1 MADACGKCAASLDL
15 LRVCTGCGCPAP
27 LTAAQRIEQ
36 VADRGS
42 FQEADRHLW
51 SGNPLH
57 FSDGVSSYEK
67 QVTQAQAETH
77 LLDAVVTGRA
87 RVLSAPVVLVV
98 FDFRFLG
105 GSMGSVVGEKVARA
119 FDVARRERLPA
130 IVICSS
136 GGARIQEGMIA
147 LFQMAKTALAA
158 ARLRELGVPLLTVLA
173 DPTMGGV
180 LASFAGLGDVIIA
193 EPQARV
199 AFVGPRVH
207 TNHARLSTPG
217 LADHARLSTPG
228 PADHARLSTPG
239 LPEAIAD
246 SAPPGT
252 AEFAFQHG
260 LIDAIIERGRLRP
273 VLGNLAGALHARE
286 VRAQGKRP
294 NLEPQKN
301 GRARRDV
308 WETVELARHAARPS
322 GRRLANTVFSDI
334 FELHGD
340 RQGDDDDSIMAGIG
354 RLGIRP
360 VVVVAQDRHSP
371 GLGRTR
377 ASGYRKAQRAYT
389 LAERFRLPLITLV
402 DTPGASTDAESEAA
416 GITGAIAESLARLAR
431 LRTPVIN
438 VVVGEGGSGG
448 ALALSV
454 GDRLLMQE
462 NAIFSVIG
470 PEAASAI
477 LYHDAEHA
485 HELATRLKLTAVDL
499 VELRLVDRILP
510 EQPAG
515 HEAPEL
521 MTTVMRQALMDE
533 VARIAG
539 SPIGQLLKRR
549 EAKFRHVHELRGR
562 LRLLMRYPP
571 GPPHN
576 DRAARA

>member
-1 MADACGKCAASLDL
+1 MADVCTKCAAALDP
-15 LRVCTGCGCPAP
+15 LRVCTGCGHLAS

-36 VADRGS
+36 LADRGS
-42 FQEADRHLW
+42 FHEADRHLW

-67 QVTQAQAETH
+67 QVAEAQAETN

-87 RVLSAPVVLVV
+87 RVLSARVVLVV

-180 LASFAGLGDVIIA
+180 LASFAGLGDIILA
-193 EPQARV
+193 EPHARV

-207 TNHARLSTPG
+207 TAHARLSTPG
-217 LADHARLSTPG
+217 LA
-228 PADHARLSTPG
+228 
-239 LPEAIAD
+239 EALGDA
-246 SAPPGT
+246 APPGT

-260 LIDAIIERGRLRP
+260 LIDAVVERSRLRP
-273 VLGNLAGALHARE
+273 VLGYLAGALHARAAG
-286 VRAQGKRP
+286 AQGKRESA
-294 NLEPQKN
+294 EPQRN

-308 WETVELARHAARPS
+308 WETVELARHPARPS
-322 GRRLANTVFSDI
+322 GRVLAHAVFSDL

-340 RQGDDDDSIMAGIG
+340 RQGDDDDSVMAAIG
-354 RLGIRP
+354 RLGDRP
-360 VVVVAQDRHSP
+360 VIVVAQDRHSA

-377 ASGYRKAQRAYT
+377 AGGYRKAQRAYT
-389 LAERFRLPLITLV
+389 LAERFGLPLITLV
-402 DTPGASTDAESEAA
+402 DTPGAATDADSEAA

-448 ALALSV
+448 ALAMSV

-499 VELRLVDRILP
+499 VELHLVDRILP

-521 MTTVMRQALMDE
+521 MATVMRQALLDE
-533 VARIAG
+533 VRRLAG

-562 LRLLMRYPP
+562 LRLLIRYPP

-576 DRAARA
+576 ARAARA

>member
-1 MADACGKCAASLDL
+1 MTDACATCGAALDP
-15 LRVCTGCGCPAP
+15 LRVCPACGHYAP
-27 LTAAQRIEQ
+27 LTAAQRIDQ
-36 VADRGS
+36 LVDRGS
-42 FQEADRHLW
+42 FHEADRHLW

-57 FSDGVSSYEK
+57 FTDGVSSYEK
-67 QVTQAQAETH
+67 QVAEAQAETN

-87 RVLSAPVVLVV
+87 RVLSARVVLIV

-147 LFQMAKTALAA
+147 LFQMAKTAVAA

-180 LASFAGLGDVIIA
+180 LASFAGLGDVILA
-193 EPQARV
+193 EPKARV

-207 TNHARLSTPG
+207 TTALGDAAT
-217 LADHARLSTPG
+217 
-228 PADHARLSTPG
+228 
-239 LPEAIAD
+239 
-246 SAPPGT
+246 PGT
-252 AEFAFQHG
+252 AEFAFEHG
-260 LIDAIIERGRLRP
+260 LIDAVVERSRLRP
-273 VLGNLAGALHARE
+273 VLGYLASALHAGQPA
-286 VRAQGKRP
+286 AQGKRQ
-294 NLEPQKN
+294 NAEPERN
-301 GRARRDV
+301 GKLRRDV
-308 WETVELARHAARPS
+308 WATVELARHPARPS
-322 GRRLANTVFSDI
+322 GRALAHTVFTEI

-340 RQGDDDDSIMAGIG
+340 RQGEDDDAVLAGIG
-354 RLGIRP
+354 RLGARP
-360 VVVVAQDRHSP
+360 VVVVAQDRHSESQ
-371 GLGRTR
+371 GRTR

-389 LAERFRLPLITLV
+389 LAERFHLPLITLV
-402 DTPGASTDAESEAA
+402 DTPGAATGADAEAA

-431 LRTPVIN
+431 LRTPVVN

-448 ALALSV
+448 ALAMSV

-485 HELATRLKLTAVDL
+485 HELATRLKLTAADL

-515 HEAPEL
+515 HEAPE
-521 MTTVMRQALMDE
+521 MMATVMRQALLDE
-533 VARIAG
+533 VGRLAG
-539 SPIGQLLKRR
+539 SPISQLLKRR

-562 LRLLMRYPP
+562 LRMLIRYPP
-571 GPPHN
+571 GPPHQA
-576 DRAARA
+576 RAARA

>member
-1 MADACGKCAASLDL
+1 MADVCATCGAALDA
-15 LRVCTGCGCPAP
+15 LRVCPDCGYHAP
-27 LTAAQRIEQ
+27 LTAAQRIDQ
-36 VADRGS
+36 LVDRGS
-42 FQEADRHLW
+42 FHEADRHLW

-57 FSDGVSSYEK
+57 FTDGVSSYEK
-67 QVTQAQAETH
+67 QVAEAQAETN

-87 RVLSAPVVLVV
+87 RVLSARVVLIV

-119 FDVARRERLPA
+119 FDLARRERLPA
-130 IVICSS
+130 IVICST

-180 LASFAGLGDVIIA
+180 LASFAGLGDVILA
-193 EPQARV
+193 EPKARV
-199 AFVGPRVH
+199 AFVGPRVQ
-207 TNHARLSTPG
+207 NNRARLSTPG
-217 LADHARLSTPG
+217 LAD
-228 PADHARLSTPG
+228 
-239 LPEAIAD
+239 
-246 SAPPGT
+246 PGT
-252 AEFAFQHG
+252 AEFAFEHG
-260 LIDAIIERGRLRP
+260 LIDAVVERSRLRP
-273 VLGNLAGALHARE
+273 VLGSLASALHAGQL
-286 VRAQGKRP
+286 VAQGRRATS
-294 NLEPQKN
+294 EPQRN
-301 GRARRDV
+301 GKLRRDV
-308 WETVELARHAARPS
+308 WETVELARHPARPS
-322 GRRLANTVFSDI
+322 GRGLAHTVFSEI

-340 RQGDDDDSIMAGIG
+340 RQGDDDDSVMAGIG
-354 RLGIRP
+354 RLGARP
-360 VVVVAQDRHSP
+360 VVVVAQDRHSQSE
-371 GLGRTR
+371 GRTR

-389 LAERFRLPLITLV
+389 LAERFHLPLITLV
-402 DTPGASTDAESEAA
+402 DTPGAATGADAEAA

-448 ALALSV
+448 ALAMSV

-499 VELRLVDRILP
+499 VELHLVDRILP

-515 HEAPEL
+515 HEAPDQ
-521 MTTVMRQALMDE
+521 MATVLRQALQEE
-533 VARIAG
+533 VARLAG
-539 SPIGQLLKRR
+539 APIGQLLKRR

-562 LRLLMRYPP
+562 LRLLIRYPQ
-571 GPPHN
+571 GPPHPA
-576 DRAARA
+576 RAARA

>member
-1 MADACGKCAASLDL
+1 MADLCAECAAAVGPP
-15 LRVCTGCGCPAP
+15 RFCPGFGHPAP

-36 VADRGS
+36 LADRGS
-42 FQEADRHLW
+42 FHEADRHLW

-67 QVTQAQAETH
+67 QVAQAQAETH

-87 RVLSAPVVLVV
+87 RVLSARVVLVV

-180 LASFAGLGDVIIA
+180 LASFAGLGDIILA

-207 TNHARLSTPG
+207 TT
-217 LADHARLSTPG
+217 
-228 PADHARLSTPG
+228 
-239 LPEAIAD
+239 AIGDA
-246 SAPPGT
+246 APPGT

-260 LIDAIIERGRLRP
+260 LIDAVVERSRLRP
-273 VLGNLAGALHARE
+273 VLGYLAGALHVRE
-286 VRAQGKRP
+286 VGAQRKR
-294 NLEPQKN
+294 ESAEAQRN
-301 GRARRDV
+301 GRVRRDV

-322 GRRLANTVFSDI
+322 GRVLSHAVFSDL

-340 RQGDDDDSIMAGIG
+340 RQGDDDDSVMAAIG
-354 RLGIRP
+354 RLGDRP
-360 VVVVAQDRHSP
+360 VVIVAQDRHSA

-377 ASGYRKAQRAYT
+377 AGGYRKAQRAYT
-389 LAERFRLPLITLV
+389 LAERFHLPLITLV
-402 DTPGASTDAESEAA
+402 DTPGASTDTDSEAA

-448 ALALSV
+448 ALAMSV

-485 HELATRLKLTAVDL
+485 HELATRLKLTAADL
-499 VELRLVDRILP
+499 VELHLVDRILP

-521 MTTVMRQALMDE
+521 MATVMRQALLDE
-533 VARIAG
+533 VGRLAG
-539 SPIGQLLKRR
+539 SPISQLLKRR

-562 LRLLMRYPP
+562 LRLLIRYPP
-571 GPPHN
+571 GPPHHA
-576 DRAARA
+576 RAARA

>member
-1 MADACGKCAASLDL
+1 MADACPKCRAALDPH
-15 LRVCTGCGCPAP
+15 RVCGGCGYHAP
-27 LTAAQRIEQ
+27 LTAVQRIEQ
-36 VADRGS
+36 LADRGS
-42 FQEADRHLW
+42 FHEADRHLW

-67 QVTQAQAETH
+67 QVAEAQAETH
-77 LLDAVVTGRA
+77 LLDAVVTGHA
-87 RVLSAPVVLVV
+87 RVLGARVMLIV

-119 FDVARRERLPA
+119 FDVARRDRVPA
-130 IVICSS
+130 VVICSS

-147 LFQMAKTALAA
+147 LFQMAKTSLAA
-158 ARLRELGVPLLTVLA
+158 ARLREVGVPLLTVLA

-180 LASFAGLGDVIIA
+180 LASFAGLGDVILA
-193 EPQARV
+193 EPLARI

-207 TNHARLSTPG
+207 TT
-217 LADHARLSTPG
+217 
-228 PADHARLSTPG
+228 
-239 LPEAIAD
+239 AIGDAA
-246 SAPPGT
+246 SPGT
-252 AEFAFQHG
+252 AEFALQHG
-260 LIDAIIERGRLRP
+260 LIDAIVTRDQLRP
-273 VLGNLAGALHARE
+273 VLGYLAGALHA
-286 VRAQGKRP
+286 APLGAHGKRESP
-294 NLEPQKN
+294 EPPRN
-301 GRARRDV
+301 GKGRRDV

-322 GRRLANTVFSDI
+322 GRTLAHAVFSEI

-340 RQGDDDDSIMAGIG
+340 RQGDDDDSVMAAIG
-354 RLGIRP
+354 RLGVRP
-360 VVVVAQDRHSP
+360 VVIVAQDRHALT
-371 GLGRTR
+371 LGRTR

-402 DTPGASTDAESEAA
+402 DTPGAATDADAEAA

-431 LRTPVIN
+431 LRTPVVN

-485 HELATRLKLTAVDL
+485 QELATRLKLTAADL

-515 HEAPEL
+515 HEAPEQ
-521 MTTVMRQALMDE
+521 MATVLRQALLDE
-533 VARIAG
+533 VGRLAG
-539 SPIGQLLKRR
+539 TPIGQLLKRR

-562 LRLLMRYPP
+562 LRLLIRYPP
-571 GPPHN
+571 GPPHSA
-576 DRAARA
+576 RAARA

>member
-1 MADACGKCAASLDL
+1 MADPCPKCGAALDPHH
-15 LRVCTGCGCPAP
+15 VCGGCGYHAP
-27 LTAAQRIEQ
+27 LTALQRIEQ
-36 VADRGS
+36 LADRGS
-42 FQEADRHLW
+42 FHEADRHLW

-67 QVTQAQAETH
+67 QVAEAQAETH
-77 LLDAVVTGRA
+77 LLDAVVTGHA
-87 RVLSAPVVLVV
+87 RVLGARVMLIV

-119 FDVARRERLPA
+119 FDVARRERMPA
-130 IVICSS
+130 VVICSS

-147 LFQMAKTALAA
+147 LFQMAKTSLAA
-158 ARLRELGVPLLTVLA
+158 ARLREVGVPLLTVLA

-180 LASFAGLGDVIIA
+180 LASFAGLGDVILA
-193 EPQARV
+193 EPLARI

-207 TNHARLSTPG
+207 TT
-217 LADHARLSTPG
+217 
-228 PADHARLSTPG
+228 
-239 LPEAIAD
+239 AIGDAA
-246 SAPPGT
+246 SPGT
-252 AEFAFQHG
+252 AEFALRHG
-260 LIDAIIERGRLRP
+260 LIDAIVARDQLRP
-273 VLGNLAGALHARE
+273 VLGYLAGALHA
-286 VRAQGKRP
+286 APLGAHGKREGP
-294 NLEPQKN
+294 EPPRN
-301 GRARRDV
+301 GKGRRDV

-322 GRRLANTVFSDI
+322 GRTLAHAVFSEI

-340 RQGDDDDSIMAGIG
+340 RQGDDDDSVMAAIG
-354 RLGIRP
+354 RLGVRP
-360 VVVVAQDRHSP
+360 VVIVAQDRHSLT
-371 GLGRTR
+371 LGRTR

-402 DTPGASTDAESEAA
+402 DTPGAATDAEAEAA

-431 LRTPVIN
+431 LRTPVVN

-485 HELATRLKLTAVDL
+485 QELATRLKLTAADL

-515 HEAPEL
+515 HEAPEQ
-521 MTTVMRQALMDE
+521 MATVLRQALLDE
-533 VARIAG
+533 VGRLAG
-539 SPIGQLLKRR
+539 TPIGQLLKRR

-562 LRLLMRYPP
+562 LRLLIRYPP
-571 GPPHN
+571 GPPHSA
-576 DRAARA
+576 RAARA

>member
-1 MADACGKCAASLDL
+1 MPWPTPSARPGWSRSASRPARPPPWNRTGASFRRSKPGLLQRRARRCASTCVRSPTSPCSDGNRRRSRMVDTCSKCAAALDP
-15 LRVCTGCGCPAP
+15 LRVCTSCGYHAP

-36 VADRGS
+36 LADRGS
-42 FQEADRHLW
+42 FHEADRHLW

-67 QVTQAQAETH
+67 QVAEAQAETH

-87 RVLSAPVVLVV
+87 RILSARVVLVV

-180 LASFAGLGDVIIA
+180 LASFAGLGDIILA

-207 TNHARLSTPG
+207 TT
-217 LADHARLSTPG
+217 
-228 PADHARLSTPG
+228 
-239 LPEAIAD
+239 AIGDA
-246 SAPPGT
+246 APPGT

-260 LIDAIIERGRLRP
+260 LIDAVVERSRLRP
-273 VLGNLAGALHARE
+273 VLGYLAGALHARE
-286 VRAQGKRP
+286 VRAQGKRE

-301 GRARRDV
+301 GHARRDV

-322 GRRLANTVFSDI
+322 GRALANTVFSDI

-340 RQGDDDDSIMAGIG
+340 RQGDDDDSVMAGIG
-354 RLGIRP
+354 RLGVRP

-402 DTPGASTDAESEAA
+402 DTPGAATDADSEAA

-485 HELATRLKLTAVDL
+485 HELATRLKLTAADL

-515 HEAPEL
+515 HEAPDL
-521 MTTVMRQALMDE
+521 MATVMRQALMDE

-539 SPIGQLLKRR
+539 C
-549 EAKFRHVHELRGR
+549 
-562 LRLLMRYPP
+562 
-571 GPPHN
+571 
-576 DRAARA
+576 

>member
-1 MADACGKCAASLDL
+1 MADNCSKCAAALDA
-15 LRVCTGCGCPAP
+15 LRVCTGCGHHAP

-36 VADRGS
+36 LADRGS
-42 FQEADRHLW
+42 FHEADRHLW

-67 QVTQAQAETH
+67 QVAQAQSDTN

-87 RVLSAPVVLVV
+87 RVLGARVVLVV

-180 LASFAGLGDVIIA
+180 LASFAGLGDIILA
-193 EPQARV
+193 EPRARV

-207 TNHARLSTPG
+207 TTRARLSTPG
-217 LADHARLSTPG
+217 LAD
-228 PADHARLSTPG
+228 
-239 LPEAIAD
+239 
-246 SAPPGT
+246 GT
-252 AEFAFQHG
+252 AEFALQHG
-260 LIDAIIERGRLRP
+260 LVDAIVERGRLRP
-273 VLGNLAGALHARE
+273 VLGSLASALHARE
-286 VRAQGKRP
+286 VGAQGKRERP
-294 NLEPQKN
+294 EPQRN
-301 GRARRDV
+301 GRSRRDV
-308 WETVELARHAARPS
+308 WETVELARHPARPS
-322 GRRLANTVFSDI
+322 GRLLAEAVFSDL

-340 RQGDDDDSIMAGIG
+340 RQGDDDDSVMAAIG
-354 RLGIRP
+354 RLGDRP
-360 VVVVAQDRHSP
+360 VVVVAQDRHAA

-377 ASGYRKAQRAYT
+377 PGGFRKAQRAYT
-389 LAERFRLPLITLV
+389 LAERFKLPLITLV
-402 DTPGASTDAESEAA
+402 DTPGAATDADSEAA

-431 LRTPVIN
+431 LRTPVVN

-448 ALALSV
+448 ALAMSV

-485 HELATRLKLTAVDL
+485 HELATRLKLTAADL

-515 HEAPEL
+515 HEAPE
-521 MTTVMRQALMDE
+521 MMATVMRQALLDE
-533 VARIAG
+533 VGRLAG
-539 SPIGQLLKRR
+539 SPISQLLKRR
-549 EAKFRHVHELRGR
+549 ETKFRHVHELRGR
-562 LRLLMRYPP
+562 LRMLIRYPP
-571 GPPHN
+571 GPRHQA
-576 DRAARA
+576 RAARA

>member
-1 MADACGKCAASLDL
+1 MADACPKCGAALDPHH
-15 LRVCTGCGCPAP
+15 VCAGCGYYGP
-27 LTAAQRIEQ
+27 LTAGQRIEQ
-36 VADRGS
+36 LADRGS
-42 FQEADRHLW
+42 FHEADRHLW

-67 QVTQAQAETH
+67 QVAEAQAETQ
-77 LLDAVVTGRA
+77 LLDAVVTGHA
-87 RVLSAPVVLVV
+87 RVLGARVMLIV

-105 GSMGSVVGEKVARA
+105 GSMGSVVGEKAARA
-119 FDVARRERLPA
+119 FDVARRERVPA
-130 IVICSS
+130 VVVCSS

-147 LFQMAKTALAA
+147 LFQMAKTSLAA
-158 ARLRELGVPLLTVLA
+158 ARLREVGVPLLTVLA

-180 LASFAGLGDVIIA
+180 LASFASLGDVILA
-193 EPQARV
+193 EPLARI

-207 TNHARLSTPG
+207 AT
-217 LADHARLSTPG
+217 
-228 PADHARLSTPG
+228 
-239 LPEAIAD
+239 AIGD
-246 SAPPGT
+246 SASPGT
-252 AEFAFQHG
+252 AEFALQHG
-260 LIDAIIERGRLRP
+260 LIDAIVARDQLRP
-273 VLGNLAGALHARE
+273 VLGYLAGALHA
-286 VRAQGKRP
+286 APLGAHGKRESP
-294 NLEPQKN
+294 EPPRN
-301 GRARRDV
+301 GKGRRDV

-322 GRRLANTVFSDI
+322 GRALAHAVFSEI

-340 RQGDDDDSIMAGIG
+340 RQGDDDDSVMAAIG
-354 RLGIRP
+354 RLGVRS
-360 VVVVAQDRHSP
+360 VVIVAQDRHSLS
-371 GLGRTR
+371 LGRTR

-402 DTPGASTDAESEAA
+402 DTPGAATDAEAEAA

-431 LRTPVIN
+431 LRTPVVN

-485 HELATRLKLTAVDL
+485 QELATRLKLTAADL

-515 HEAPEL
+515 HEAPEQ
-521 MTTVMRQALMDE
+521 MATVLRQALLDE
-533 VARIAG
+533 VGRIAG
-539 SPIGQLLKRR
+539 TPIGQLLKRR

-562 LRLLMRYPP
+562 LRLLIRYPP
-571 GPPHN
+571 GPPHSA
-576 DRAARA
+576 RAARA

>member
-1 MADACGKCAASLDL
+1 MADACPKCGAALDPHQ
-15 LRVCTGCGCPAP
+15 VCGGCGYHAP
-27 LTAAQRIEQ
+27 LTAVQRIEQ
-36 VADRGS
+36 LADRGS
-42 FQEADRHLW
+42 FHEADRHLW

-67 QVTQAQAETH
+67 QVAEAQAETH
-77 LLDAVVTGRA
+77 LLDAVVTGHA
-87 RVLSAPVVLVV
+87 RVLGARVMLIV

-119 FDVARRERLPA
+119 FDVARRDRVPA
-130 IVICSS
+130 VVICSS
-136 GGARIQEGMIA
+136 GGARIQEGLIA
-147 LFQMAKTALAA
+147 LFQMAKTSLAA
-158 ARLRELGVPLLTVLA
+158 ARLREVGVPLLTVLA

-180 LASFAGLGDVIIA
+180 LASFAGLGDVILA
-193 EPQARV
+193 EPLARI

-207 TNHARLSTPG
+207 TT
-217 LADHARLSTPG
+217 
-228 PADHARLSTPG
+228 
-239 LPEAIAD
+239 AIGDAA
-246 SAPPGT
+246 SPGT
-252 AEFAFQHG
+252 AEFALQHG
-260 LIDAIIERGRLRP
+260 LIDAIVARDKLRP
-273 VLGNLAGALHARE
+273 VLGYLAGALHA
-286 VRAQGKRP
+286 APLGAHGKRESP
-294 NLEPQKN
+294 EPPRN
-301 GRARRDV
+301 GKGRRDV

-322 GRRLANTVFSDI
+322 GRTLAHAVFSEI

-340 RQGDDDDSIMAGIG
+340 RQGDDDDSVMAAIG
-354 RLGIRP
+354 RLGVRP
-360 VVVVAQDRHSP
+360 VVIVAQDRH
-371 GLGRTR
+371 GLTLGRTR

-402 DTPGASTDAESEAA
+402 DTPGAATDADAEAA

-431 LRTPVIN
+431 LRTPVVN

-485 HELATRLKLTAVDL
+485 QELATRLKLTAADL

-515 HEAPEL
+515 HEAPEQ
-521 MTTVMRQALMDE
+521 MATVLRQALLDE
-533 VARIAG
+533 VGRLAG
-539 SPIGQLLKRR
+539 TPIGQLLKRR

-562 LRLLMRYPP
+562 LRLLIRYPP
-571 GPPHN
+571 GPPHSA
-576 DRAARA
+576 RAARA